1 MSIRINSV
9 LAKPLALAFAFAATT
24 ALAGAAFAADMSM
37 PVKAPPIKD
46 VPFFL
51 VNDTSVSFT
60 WYPNATDPGVCA
72 GAVPDG
78 FCSGNSF
85 SKYVGS
91 ATHFDVWAYGTNF
104 FNVDYLKSSKND
116 PINGVP
122 GAAGAAEVYAFGRS
136 VINFNE
142 VTGTK
147 WFSNWF
153 FKNVGFEFGG
163 DANTENNQLSPEVR
177 KLDLGLAFHF
187 NLPGTVIL
195 GVLAQKE
202 WNHNSFDSCGTQNS
216 AVGGVPGAPIAFGCN
231 GGGPGVVF
239 TGDREFHWAPRLELV
254 MSEPLSFLPI
264 PLTWNSFT
272 GVTFPKGTGISS
284 ANMAAVG
291 TGLTPWNVDTNET
304 KTEVFEDNRLT
315 LDISKIWWGKA
326 GIWDG
331 YVGWRYWY
339 NKFGTDHNNGD
350 FSSSGCTQ
358 VGTLGCA
365 PGSSIEN
372 TVYVGTTYHFK

>member
-1 MSIRINSV
+1 MSIRINPV

-37 PVKAPPIKD
+37 PLKAPPIKE

-60 WYPNATDPGVCA
+60 WYPNATDPGVGA
-72 GAVPDG
+72 GGVPAG
-78 FCSGNSF
+78 WCGTTVAGTSGCGKNSF
-85 SKYVGS
+85 DKFVGS
-91 ATHFDVWAYGTNF
+91 VTHFDVWAYGTNF
-104 FNVDYLKSSKND
+104 FNVDYLKSNSND
-116 PINGVP
+116 PIRGLA
-122 GAAGAAEVYAFGRS
+122 GASGAAEVYAFGRS
-136 VINFNE
+136 TISLNA

-153 FKNVGFEFGG
+153 FKDVGFEFGG

-177 KLDLGLAFHF
+177 KLDLGAAFTF

-202 WNHNSFDSCGTQNS
+202 WNYNSFDET
-216 AVGGVPGAPIAFGCN
+216 GVSQFTGCAA
-231 GGGPGVVF
+231 GVACF
-239 TGDREFHWAPRLELV
+239 TGDREFKWAPRLELV
-254 MSEPLSFLPI
+254 MSEPLTFLPI

-272 GVTFPKGTGISS
+272 GVTFPKGSGLSG
-284 ANMAAVG
+284 AHEAALFN
-291 TGLTPWNVDTNET
+291 GLTPWVQDTNET
-304 KTEVFEDNRLT
+304 KTEVFVDNRLT

-350 FSSSGCTQ
+350 FSVSGCSQ
-358 VGTLGCA
+358 LGTLGCA
-365 PGSSIEN
+365 PGTSIEN
-372 TVYVGTTYHFK
+372 TVYLGTTYHFK

>member
-72 GAVPDG
+72 GATPLG
-78 FCSGNSF
+78 FCPGTNNSF
-85 SKYVGS
+85 NKYVGS

-104 FNVDYLKSSKND
+104 FNVDYIKSDKND
-116 PINGVP
+116 PIQGV
-122 GAAGAAEVYAFGRS
+122 AGAEGSAEVYAFGRS
-136 VINFNE
+136 VISGNA

-153 FKNVGFEFGG
+153 FKDVGFEFGG
-163 DANTENNQLSPEVR
+163 DANTQNNFLAPEVR
-177 KLDLGLAFHF
+177 KLDLGAAFTF

-202 WNHNSFDSCGTQNS
+202 WNHNQFDTVVAGGTTL
-216 AVGGVPGAPIAFGCN
+216 
-231 GGGPGVVF
+231 F
-239 TGDREFHWAPRLELV
+239 TGDREFHWAPRLELA
-254 MSEPLSFLPI
+254 MSEPLTFLPI
-264 PLTWNSFT
+264 PLTWNSYT
-272 GVTFPKGTGISS
+272 GVTFPKGTGIST
-284 ANMAAVG
+284 ANLAAASNPAAG
-291 TGLTPWNVDTNET
+291 PGITQWQELSSET

-339 NKFGTDHNNGD
+339 NKFGLDHNNGSV
-350 FSSSGCTQ
+350 SSAGCTQ
-358 VGTLGCA
+358 AGAFSCA
-365 PGSSIEN
+365 PGTAIES
-372 TVYVGTTYHFK
+372 TVYIGTTYHFK